1 MFLMYKLYHII
12 FTVSIALL
20 KFNIF
25 VKFDGNEKIV
35 NVLAN
40 HLTIEKKYGKII

>member
-1 MFLMYKLYHII
+1 MFLMYKLYHIF

-25 VKFDGNEKIV
+25 VKFDGNDISNTKIFDKSV
-35 NVLAN
+35 RVIFSL
-40 HLTIEKKYGKII
+40 

>member
-25 VKFDGNEKIV
+25 VKFDENDISNIKIFDRKSV
-35 NVLAN
+35 RVIFSL
-40 HLTIEKKYGKII
+40 

>member
-25 VKFDGNEKIV
+25 VKFDGNEILSIKIFV
-35 NVLAN
+35 Q
-40 HLTIEKKYGKII
+40 